1 MRQQFGRCCG
11 KDKQPSS
18 NSTGILMVVPSGLWP
33 AASVSIISS
42 MQVQARVPC
51 SKSCASCEVF
61 LLQLLLPLL
70 LGGVMLG
77 E

>member
-1 MRQQFGRCCG
+1 MRQQLGRCCG
-11 KDKQPSS
+11 KDSQPSS
-18 NSTGILMVVPSGLWP
+18 SSTGILMVVPSGLWA

-61 LLQLLLPLL
+61 LLLLRLL
-70 LGGVMLG
+70 LGEVMLG